1 MAPMLD
7 RRGALL
13 ALGGLTAAW
22 AVPTLA
28 FAQAG
33 TPVLTWTP
41 KALTADEARTLS
53 AACDRIM
60 PATDTPGAIAAGVP
74 QWIDRALSNWAPPGD
89 VARLKGG
96 LAAID
101 QQAYAKF
108 SAPFAGLPADKQT
121 AILASLQSE
130 VWFYQLREMTTSG
143 YFTSEIGATKA
154 LRYDPIPGAYKGC
167 VPLSQIGRA
176 WATS

>member
-1 MAPMLD
+1 MAPVIN

-22 AVPTLA
+22 AVPTIA

-33 TPVLTWTP
+33 TPVLAWTP
-41 KALTADEARTLS
+41 KALTPDEARTLS
-53 AACDRIM
+53 AACERIV
-60 PATDTPGAIAAGVP
+60 PTTDTPGAVAAGVP
-74 QWIDRALSNWAPPGD
+74 QWIDRALAGWAPPSE
-89 VARLKGG
+89 VAKLKAG

-101 QQAYAKF
+101 QQAYTKF
-108 SAPFAGLPADKQT
+108 SAPFASLPADKQT
-121 AILASLQSE
+121 AVLASLQTE

-154 LRYDPIPGAYKGC
+154 LRYDPVPGAYRGC
-167 VPLSQIGRA
+167 IPLKEIGRA
-176 WATS
+176 WAT

>member
-1 MAPMLD
+1 MAPMLN

-13 ALGGLTAAW
+13 ALGGLSAAW
-22 AVPTLA
+22 AVPTFA

-53 AACDRIM
+53 AACERIV
-60 PATDTPGAIAAGVP
+60 PTTDTPGAVAVGVP
-74 QWIDRALSNWAPPGD
+74 QWIDRALAGWAPPAD
-89 VARLKGG
+89 VAKLRAG
-96 LAAID
+96 LGALN
-101 QQAYAKF
+101 QQAYTKF
-108 SAPFAGLPADKQT
+108 SAPFASLPVDKQT
-121 AILASLQSE
+121 TMLASFQTE
-130 VWFYQLREMTTSG
+130 PWFYQLRSLVTDG

-154 LRYDPIPGAYKGC
+154 LRYDPIPGAFHGC

>member
-1 MAPMLD
+1 MLD

-13 ALGGLTAAW
+13 ALGGLAAAW
-22 AVPTLA
+22 TVPTLA

-33 TPVLTWTP
+33 TPVLAWTP
-41 KALTADEARTLS
+41 RALTADEARILS
-53 AACDRIM
+53 AAADRIM

-74 QWIDRALSNWAPPGD
+74 QWIDKALFDWSPPAD
-89 VARLKGG
+89 AARLKAG
-96 LAAID
+96 LAAIESE
-101 QQAYAKF
+101 ARAKF
-108 SAPFAGLPADKQT
+108 GAGFASLPADKQT
-121 AILASLQSE
+121 AVLTALLTQP
-130 VWFYQLREMTTSG
+130 FFFQLREMVTSG

-154 LRYDPIPGAYKGC
+154 LRYDPIPGAFHGC

>member
-1 MAPMLD
+1 MLN

-22 AVPTLA
+22 TVPTLA

-33 TPVLTWTP
+33 TPVLAWTP
-41 KALTADEARTLS
+41 KALNAEEARTLS
-53 AACDRIM
+53 AACERII
-60 PATDTPGAIAAGVP
+60 PSTDTPGAVAAGVP
-74 QWIDRALSNWAPPGD
+74 QFIDKALFDWSPPAD
-89 VARLKGG
+89 AARLKAG
-96 LAAID
+96 LAAIN

-108 SAPFAGLPADKQT
+108 SAPFASLPADKQT
-121 AILASLQSE
+121 AVLTSLQNE
-130 VWFYQLREMTTSG
+130 PWFWQLREMATAG

-154 LRYDPIPGAYKGC
+154 LRYDPVPGAFHGC
-167 VPLSQIGRA
+167 VPLAQIGRA